1 MKADSG
7 ISKEGLKQN
16 LMSTLALPLQTNNQ
30 LKMYFY
36 LKKKSI
42 NKSITWLN
50 ESTIES
56 EVGEVQSQKEEE
68 LEDERQV
75 LNELMNMRILE
86 ACFRQQAVRVGLIS
100 LFSCSSA
107 RISSFFFITSRR
119 AKIRE
124 YRISKIKSS
133 ELRTSTRTLSVSA
146 PRLVALHSHNK
157 SHDSTTGYASIETDA
172 QGWGLETRRKWS
184 KNCCRNKAIWQKV
197 TGKGSKVETLTTF
210 SHVYSKKIS
219 KNCACKVALAKKIDV
234 GCCRKNKRQIT
245 SHGLLVK

>member
-16 LMSTLALPLQTNNQ
+16 LISTLALPLQTNNQ
-30 LKMYFY
+30 LKMCFY

-75 LNELMNMRILE
+75 LNELMNMRSLE
-86 ACFRQQAVRVGLIS
+86 ACFRQQAVQVGLIS

-172 QGWGLETRRKWS
+172 QGWGLERAGNDRKIAAETKRFDKKWQVKVSKLKLWRHFRMFIRRKS
-184 KNCCRNKAIWQKV
+184 RKIVFARLLWQR
-197 TGKGSKVETLTTF
+197 E
-210 SHVYSKKIS
+210 
-219 KNCACKVALAKKIDV
+219 
-234 GCCRKNKRQIT
+234 
-245 SHGLLVK
+245 